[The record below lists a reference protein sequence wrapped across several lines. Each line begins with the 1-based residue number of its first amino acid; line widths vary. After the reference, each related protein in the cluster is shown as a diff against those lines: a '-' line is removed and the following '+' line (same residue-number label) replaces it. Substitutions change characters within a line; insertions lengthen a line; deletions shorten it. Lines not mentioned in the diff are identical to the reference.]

1 MNKLILCAAVVPL
14 IGLSACADNYAAEG
28 AAVGG
33 AGGALIGATTGADTG
48 TAAAVG
54 AAAGAVVGSQIKK
67 DGDCDGYDRHGRLDP
82 DCYGRRG
89 YPDR

>member
-1 MNKLILCAAVVPL
+1 MRTIFVCIAAMPL
-14 IGLSACADNYAAEG
+14 LGLAACAENYAAEG

-67 DGDCDGYDRHGRLDP
+67 DGDCDGYDRDGRLDP

-89 YPDR
+89 YPDH